1 MIFTLDGTAWSEKKL
16 LKQMEDDNFY
26 FGSEGKLYLSSSSIK
41 GLSRNPNKYVS
52 LLSEESKEPQKQNT
66 AFDFGSL
73 FHWYILEPHVYEKQV
88 FLDIDKRVGKEWK
101 AAVEEHGRVFLK
113 KDKDKVEELAEN
125 FMSCSRISD
134 LLKNSTP
141 EVAAVGDIDGVCF
154 RAKADILGDDFIVDL
169 KTTANLKW
177 FKHDARKFGYA
188 AQVYIYCQLFGIDYK
203 NWAFIAIDK
212 TTGDFGFYT
221 ISKEF
226 YLSGKEIVDKGIANY
241 KEIIGGKTK
250 FEPYYIEDVI

>member
-16 LKQMEDDNFY
+16 LKKMENDEFY

-41 GLSRNPNKYVS
+41 GLSKNPLKY
-52 LLSEESKEPQKQNT
+52 LSDIANPQPYKVNT

-73 FHWYILEPHVYEKQV
+73 FHWYVLEPDVYKKQM

-101 AAVEEHGRVFLK
+101 EAVEEHGRVFLQ
-113 KDKDKVEELAEN
+113 KDKDKVEELADN

-154 RAKADILGDDFIVDL
+154 RAKADILGDNFIADL

-177 FKHDARKFGYA
+177 FKQDARKFGYA
-188 AQVYIYCQLFGIDYK
+188 AQVYIYCKLFGIDYK
-203 NWAFIAIDK
+203 NWVFIAIDK
-212 TTGDFGFYT
+212 VTGEFGFYT
-221 ISKEF
+221 ISERF
-226 YLSGKEIVDKGIANY
+226 YLSGKEMVDKGISNY
-241 KEIIGGKTK
+241 KEILGGKTD
-250 FEPYYIEDVI
+250 FEPFYIEDII

>member
-113 KDKDKVEELAEN
+113 KDKDK
-125 FMSCSRISD
+125 
-134 LLKNSTP
+134 
-141 EVAAVGDIDGVCF
+141 
-154 RAKADILGDDFIVDL
+154 ADILGDDFIVDL